1 MISRKKASGGGGGDS
16 DGCGDGGGGG
26 GDGDDGD
33 GDGSWC
39 CYVAQDHVTDLLT
52 TIDASQVNFDI
63 VTLSTTFS
71 LCSLYLVL
79 R

>member
-1 MISRKKASGGGGGDS
+1 MVMVVGGG
-16 DGCGDGGGGG
+16 GDGGGGG